1 MSLIV
6 CSHVLMKDVSRGWG
20 PKAGWLLSGHVLLGV
35 LLELV
40 VLEVLYEEGGR
51 GHVVD
56 GDLAGQLVLV
66 LVLQLM
72 LLMLKCQIGL
82 QLLMGH
88 KRDGWGLVVV
98 AFLLGG
104 LRRVWLGEFFLRR
117 QD

>member
-1 MSLIV
+1 MSPKV
-6 CSHVLMKDVSRGWG
+6 CSHVLMKDVSRSGG
-20 PKAGWLLSGHVLLGV
+20 PEYGWLLSGHVLLGV

-66 LVLQLM
+66 LVLVLLKLV
-72 LLMLKCQIGL
+72 LLMLECQIRL

-88 KRDGWGLVVV
+88 KRDGWGLVVED
-98 AFLLGG
+98 FLLGG
-104 LRRVWLGEFFLRR
+104 VG
-117 QD
+117 

>member
-1 MSLIV
+1 M
-6 CSHVLMKDVSRGWG
+6 
-20 PKAGWLLSGHVLLGV
+20 LLGI

-40 VLEVLYEEGGR
+40 VLEVLYEEGRR

-66 LVLQLM
+66 VLVLLQLM
-72 LLMLKCQIGL
+72 LLMLKCQVRL

-88 KRDGWGLVVV
+88 KRDGWGLVVED
-98 AFLLGG
+98 FLLGG
-104 LRRVWLGEFFLRR
+104 LRRVWLGELIRRR

>member
-1 MSLIV
+1 
-6 CSHVLMKDVSRGWG
+6 MKDVSRSGG
-20 PKAGWLLSGHVLLGV
+20 PEYGWLLSGHVLLGV

-40 VLEVLYEEGGR
+40 VLEVLNEEGGR

-66 LVLQLM
+66 VLVLLQLM
-72 LLMLKCQIGL
+72 LLMLECQVGL

-104 LRRVWLGEFFLRR
+104 LRRVWLCEFFLSR

>member
-1 MSLIV
+1 M
-6 CSHVLMKDVSRGWG
+6 
-20 PKAGWLLSGHVLLGV
+20 LLGI

-40 VLEVLYEEGGR
+40 VLEVLYEEGRR

-66 LVLQLM
+66 VLVLLQLM
-72 LLMLKCQIGL
+72 LLMLKCQVSL

-88 KRDGWGLVVV
+88 KRDGWGLVVED
-98 AFLLGG
+98 FLLGG
-104 LRRVWLGEFFLRR
+104 LRRVWLGELIRRR